1 MLKHK
6 CNKDIFMQ
14 MTK

>member
-14 MTK
+14 MTN

>member
-6 CNKDIFMQ
+6 CNKDIFME
-14 MTK
+14 MTN